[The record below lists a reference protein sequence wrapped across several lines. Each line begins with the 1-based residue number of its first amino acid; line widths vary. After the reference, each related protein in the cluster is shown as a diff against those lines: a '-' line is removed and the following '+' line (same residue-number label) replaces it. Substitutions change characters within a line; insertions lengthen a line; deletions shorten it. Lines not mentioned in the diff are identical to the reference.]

1 MKAKEV
7 VTFEIDDD
15 GEALNS
21 QNEEEEEEEKPAPI
35 PDSLKQLFA
44 KKPQQQQAHF
54 DQEPSLFRK
63 VKDAKSI
70 NNAADSVNV

>member
-7 VTFEIDDD
+7 VTFEIDSD

-21 QNEEEEEEEKPAPI
+21 QQEEEEEEEKPAPI

-44 KKPQQQQAHF
+44 KKPQ
-54 DQEPSLFRK
+54 K
-63 VKDAKSI
+63 
-70 NNAADSVNV
+70 